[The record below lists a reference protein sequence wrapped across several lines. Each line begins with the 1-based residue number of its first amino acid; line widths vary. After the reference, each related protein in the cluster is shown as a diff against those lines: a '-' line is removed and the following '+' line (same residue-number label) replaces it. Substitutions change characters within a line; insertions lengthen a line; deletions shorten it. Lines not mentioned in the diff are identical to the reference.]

1 MKALLTFL
9 LISTLMAGQADPSV
23 ATALQQGAKL
33 VSSGDLAA
41 AQDLY
46 ENALRSS
53 PDDPDLHFELG
64 MVFLRQRNWSKA
76 AENYRSSLSSRP
88 GMIKPLFYL
97 AEAYFMESDLDHA
110 RETIAQAARLAP
122 NDAQVCQKYGEY
134 LGATIE
140 TRKEGLSWLEKAR
153 RLQPGLV
160 RIDFEIG
167 KAQFELTDFASAA
180 SSFEAALKKDV
191 SDGEAAFFL
200 AESWAKLSDWQKAR
214 DSYTYALAHGYEKGP
229 AYYGL
234 GRAQVELGEFEGA
247 LGPLQRAIAI
257 QPSLV
262 NAHFELGK
270 AYRQLGRTREAQGET
285 RLFNAMTDRIDTS
298 SELMGSDE
306 EQSWKRVKPMLDA
319 NKEQEALELLS
330 ELPIAGGSGGGESHY
345 LLGAMY
351 YSMGRTNDA
360 KRVLA
365 IARSKETQ
373 SARIAAYL
381 GVVQLSDGETTAAE
395 NSFQA
400 ALALNS
406 AETLALIGMG
416 GIRYQQQRWSDAIVY
431 LEKSRTADPDT
442 LFLLC
447 DSYYK
452 VGNPDEA
459 LLTAEVIR
467 ALGADKKLLLD
478 KLETLVRHHQTDQR
492 HALP

>member
-1 MKALLTFL
+1 
-9 LISTLMAGQADPSV
+9 
-23 ATALQQGAKL
+23 
-33 VSSGDLAA
+33 
-41 AQDLY
+41 
-46 ENALRSS
+46 
-53 PDDPDLHFELG
+53 
-64 MVFLRQRNWSKA
+64 
-76 AENYRSSLSSRP
+76 
-88 GMIKPLFYL
+88 MIKPLFYL

-134 LGATIE
+134 FGATIE

-180 SSFEAALKKDV
+180 SSFEAALKKDT

-214 DSYTYALAHGYEKGP
+214 DSYTYALTHGYEKGP
-229 AYYGL
+229 SYYGL
-234 GRAQVELGEFEGA
+234 GSAQVELGEFEGA
-247 LGPLQRAIAI
+247 LGPLQRSIAI

-262 NAHFELGK
+262 NAHFQLGK
-270 AYRQLGRTREAQGET
+270 AYRQLGRTREAQDET

-298 SELMGSDE
+298 RELMGSEE
-306 EQSWKRVKPMLDA
+306 EQAWKLVKPMLEA

-330 ELPIAGGSGGGESHY
+330 KLPIAGGSGGGESHY

-351 YSMGRTNDA
+351 YSMGKTNDA

-365 IARSKETQ
+365 IARTKEPQ

-381 GVVQLSDGETTAAE
+381 GIVQLSDGETAVAE

-400 ALALNS
+400 ALVLNS

-416 GIRYQQQRWSDAIVY
+416 GIRYQQQRWSDVIVY
-431 LEKSRTADPDT
+431 LEKSRTANPDT

-447 DSYYK
+447 DSYYRAGK
-452 VGNPDEA
+452 PDEA
-459 LLTAEVIR
+459 LLTVEVIR
-467 ALGADKKLLLD
+467 AFGADSKPLLE
-478 KLETLVRHHQTDQR
+478 KLETLVSLHQTDR
-492 HALP
+492 PHAVP